1 MTLDYGI
8 ITVSSEYFKPTV
20 TEILNMVSE
29 KCKEGYKPCGGLSVV
44 ERGGIFYFAQAMI
57 KEE

>member
-1 MTLDYGI
+1 MDYAM
-8 ITVSSEYFKPTV
+8 ITASSEYFKPTV

-44 ERGGIFYFAQAMI
+44 ERVGIFYFAQAMI

>member
-29 KCKEGYKPCGGLSVV
+29 KCKEGYKPCGGLSGV

>member
-1 MTLDYGI
+1 MDYGI
-8 ITVSSEYFKPTV
+8 ITASSEYYKPTV
-20 TEILNMVSE
+20 TQILNMVAE
-29 KCKEGYKPCGGLSVV
+29 KCKDGYKPVGGLSVV

>member
-1 MTLDYGI
+1 MDYAM
-8 ITVSSEYFKPTV
+8 ITASSEHYKPTA
-20 TEILNMVSE
+20 TQILNMVSE

-57 KEE
+57 KED

>member
-1 MTLDYGI
+1 MDYAM
-8 ITVSSEYFKPTV
+8 ITASSEYYKPTV
-20 TEILNMVSE
+20 TQILNMVSE